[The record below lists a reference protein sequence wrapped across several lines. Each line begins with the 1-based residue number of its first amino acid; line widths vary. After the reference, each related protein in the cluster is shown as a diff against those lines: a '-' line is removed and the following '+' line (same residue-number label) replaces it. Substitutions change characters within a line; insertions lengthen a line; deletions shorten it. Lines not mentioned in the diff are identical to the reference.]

1 MTILN
6 IRPNTGAA
14 LLLRGLANHRRYF
27 GASPELPITQQLGR
41 HMAISLSCY
50 HFYWG
55 EFLTGRAGTT
65 DADFFYLDKLHLNAN
80 DLKRGDLV

>member
-27 GASPELPITQQLGR
+27 GASHELPITQQLGR
-41 HMAISLSCY
+41 HMAISLSYY

-55 EFLTGRAGTT
+55 EFLTGREGTT
-65 DADFFYLDKLHLNAN
+65 DADFFSTWISYTLT
-80 DLKRGDLV
+80 RTI